1 MSERTVTMK
10 GNTMHLEG
18 QAPTIGKP
26 APAFTL
32 TAVDLS
38 TKTLS
43 DYSGKVIILSTI
55 PSIDTG
61 ICDLQSKRFSKE
73 LAELGSD
80 FVVLTVSVD
89 LPFAAK
95 RWCGANGV
103 TNVAFLSDYKDHSFS
118 KAYGLRIKELGL
130 IARSVSVIDKTGK
143 ITYHQI
149 VPEIAQ
155 EPDYAP
161 VLAAAKA
168 AR

>member
-10 GNTMHLEG
+10 GNPMTLVGDELTVG
-18 QAPTIGKP
+18 QP
-26 APAFTL
+26 APDFAL

-38 TKTLS
+38 TKTLA
-43 DYSGKVIILSTI
+43 DYAGKVVILSTI

-61 ICDLQSKRFSKE
+61 ICDMQSKRFSKE
-73 LAELGSD
+73 VADLGD
-80 FVVLTVSVD
+80 DVVIVTVSVD

-95 RWCGANGV
+95 RWCGTEGV
-103 TNVAFLSDYKDHSFS
+103 DNVEFLSDYKDHSFGN
-118 KAYGLRIKELGL
+118 AYGLRVGDLGL

-143 ITYHQI
+143 LTYHQL

-161 VLAAAKA
+161 VLEAAKA
-168 AR
+168 AS

>member
-1 MSERTVTMK
+1 MARTVTMK
-10 GNTMHLEG
+10 GNPLTLVGDELSVG
-18 QAPTIGKP
+18 A
-26 APAFTL
+26 AAADFAL

-38 TKTLS
+38 TKTLA
-43 DYSGKVIILSTI
+43 DYAGKVVILSTI

-73 LAELGSD
+73 LADLGD
-80 FVVLTVSVD
+80 DVVVLTVSVD

-95 RWCGANGV
+95 RWCGANDV
-103 TNVAFLSDYKDHSFS
+103 NNVEFLSDYKDHTFG
-118 KAYGLRIKELGL
+118 KAYGLRVKELGV

-143 ITYHQI
+143 LTYHQL

-161 VLAAAKA
+161 VLEAANA
-168 AR
+168 AV